1 MDHAVQL
8 SAHGGDPADQ
18 CANRAHDRK
27 GIAGTSGSI
36 MLMHMTANRKIM
48 REFKVNGGLMIV
60 GWIATAVMAGAATAM
75 CFTTALSVIEM

>member
-1 MDHAVQL
+1 ML
-8 SAHGGDPADQ
+8 L
-18 CANRAHDRK
+18 
-27 GIAGTSGSI
+27 I